1 MFSHSKYVHGIPGG
15 WKFADCMA
23 WANGDVCDGK
33 ITTPSKFQQNAFA
46 PVFLL
51 LKIWCETT
59 VSNDFVWLQ
68 VAWGPLDYLVVD
80 MPPGTGDTQLS
91 ISQNIPID
99 GKYEI
104 LR

>member
-1 MFSHSKYVHGIPGG
+1 
-15 WKFADCMA
+15 MA

-33 ITTPSKFQQNAFA
+33 ITTPSKLQQNALVL
-46 PVFLL
+46 VFLL
-51 LKIWCETT
+51 LQILRCETT
-59 VSNDFVWLQ
+59 ASNDFKWLQ

-99 GKYEI
+99 GKCEI
-104 LR
+104 VR